1 MSSNLGAVYMRKL
14 APARVSHWDDFL
26 ISYRVYMMTGS
37 FHILLFKG
45 TFHVDKIHVWF
56 KIANIM
62 HALPFFQS
70 TGRPISHLNGWSFR
84 FYMIPLRDFVP
95 EWNSG
100 PGARTGVNSR
110 RGDSCRDNIFW
121 WYHVNK
127 YRAKR
132 GNRSELALGRK
143 WPRCHVNTPLYNQ
156 GEEIFK
162 TTPEW
167 TQFSQGGQRKRK
179 KKTMKRWP
187 KNSHDN
193 LD

>member
-1 MSSNLGAVYMRKL
+1 MLIKYTCGSKSQTLCMRY
-14 APARVSHWDDFL
+14 P
-26 ISYRVYMMTGS
+26 
-37 FHILLFKG
+37 
-45 TFHVDKIHVWF
+45 
-56 KIANIM
+56 
-62 HALPFFQS
+62 FQS
-70 TGRPISHLNGWSFR
+70 TGRPISHLNGRSFR
-84 FYMIPLRDFVP
+84 VYMIPLRDFVP

-132 GNRSELALGRK
+132 GKRSELALGRK

-167 TQFSQGGQRKRK
+167 AQFSQGGQRKRK